1 MKKYFLLL
9 IVLLKGCKEEKI
21 FEDNITLNFPK
32 DERLIFQE
40 FNDDLT
46 HRGTSLIYIGEIR
59 PHIDIKYY
67 KYIIPPV
74 KIYGNE
80 VQNLKTRKK
89 V

>member
-1 MKKYFLLL
+1 MKRYFLSL
-9 IVLLKGCKEEKI
+9 IVLLTGCKKEKF

-32 DERLIFQE
+32 DEKLIFQE

-59 PHIDIKYY
+59 PHIDVKYY

-74 KIYGNE
+74 KI
-80 VQNLKTRKK
+80 
-89 V
+89 